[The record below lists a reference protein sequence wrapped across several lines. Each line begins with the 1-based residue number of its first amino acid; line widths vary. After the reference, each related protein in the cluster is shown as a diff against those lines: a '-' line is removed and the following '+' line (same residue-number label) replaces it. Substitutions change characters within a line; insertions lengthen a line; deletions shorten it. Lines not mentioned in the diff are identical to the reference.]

1 MTKRLIQ
8 MFLVF
13 FKIGAF
19 TLGGGYAM
27 VPLMKK
33 EIAGKRKWLSDEEFV
48 DILAVAQSA
57 PGPIA
62 INTSVYVGYKMGGF
76 IGSIVATLGSTLPS
90 FITILLIAMFFTTIK
105 DQPLIEA
112 IFKGIRPAVAAMIGA
127 SVITLLKSAKIKSG
141 ALTVTFLAAVAII
154 VFNLHP
160 ILVII
165 LAALGGISA
174 MAISGGEERGSTD

>member
-1 MTKRLIQ
+1 MKLMWE

-27 VPLMKK
+27 VPLMRK
-33 EIAGKRKWLSDEEFV
+33 EITGKRKWLNDEEFL

-57 PGPIA
+57 PGPIS
-62 INTSVYVGYKMGGF
+62 INTSIYVGYKLGGY
-76 IGSIVATLGSTLPS
+76 IGSVIATLGSSLPS
-90 FITILLIAMFFTTIK
+90 FITILLVTMFFRSVK
-105 DQPLIEA
+105 SSPLVEA
-112 IFKGIRPAVAAMIGA
+112 IFKGIRPAVAAMIAA
-127 SVITLLKSAKIKSG
+127 SVVTLLKSTKIRG
-141 ALTVTFLAAVAII
+141 ALLFVTVLATVAVA
-154 VFNLHP
+154 FLDLHP

-174 MAISGGEERGSTD
+174 MVILGGEEHGDTD